1 VATNKNWRFRL
12 ARTFF
17 GLTPDYMESVYEQIF
32 NMIHHGNWTFS
43 EAYSL
48 PVGLRFWFFERMVK
62 QFEKEK
68 EAHEQAASKARRR

>member
-1 VATNKNWRFRL
+1 
-12 ARTFF
+12 
-17 GLTPDYMESVYEQIF
+17 
-32 NMIHHGNWTFS
+32 MIHHGNWTFS